1 MSNQTQGVARQAELV
16 CSIEQTGPVWKYR
29 VWDYDGDGYFR
40 LERASLRGGV
50 WREDRYDCE
59 VYPMFPH
66 LWCDTPEQAIDE
78 YRKRRQQDVA
88 KLQAEIETEIGRLT
102 KQAEDM

>member
-1 MSNQTQGVARQAELV
+1 
-16 CSIEQTGPVWKYR
+16 
-29 VWDYDGDGYFR
+29 
-40 LERASLRGGV
+40 
-50 WREDRYDCE
+50 
-59 VYPMFPH
+59 MFPH